1 MSNLH
6 QDGVGAEAARWDL
19 AGNLSD
25 AEPRQHRLNP
35 RKRVDAPQIDSAGED
50 QGNFFTEDS
59 ARHVEGIRRDGD
71 TTESTMDFDQ
81 IGNGPNQSEIE
92 LLYNEALTAFAD
104 ELFAEVGDGLK
115 G

>member
-1 MSNLH
+1 
-6 QDGVGAEAARWDL
+6 
-19 AGNLSD
+19 
-25 AEPRQHRLNP
+25 
-35 RKRVDAPQIDSAGED
+35 
-50 QGNFFTEDS
+50 
-59 ARHVEGIRRDGD
+59 
-71 TTESTMDFDQ
+71 MDFDQ